1 MVMSQIAM
9 ELEEKATELGFES
22 LQQALDAGCTV
33 EYGPAGQSELVE
45 PLVAAHRAWEKEKEE
60 KLSILQSIK
69 EEVIDDYGT
78 DCALVGDLEDVYDW
92 IEKEA
97 HE

>member
-1 MVMSQIAM
+1 MLQEQAN
-9 ELEEKATELGFES
+9 ELGFETV
-22 LQQALDAGCTV
+22 QEALDNDYDIVGD
-33 EYGPAGQSELVE
+33 QLVYNAAKGLE
-45 PLVAAHRAWEKEKEE
+45 SAHRAWEKEKEE
-60 KLSILQSIK
+60 KLSILQSVK
-69 EEVIDDYGT
+69 EEIINDYGT